1 MDTGK
6 PTVEMDEFASDSH
19 LSQFRSPDST
29 FGNLDATAT
38 AAVVA
43 ATADIALV
51 VGRDGTIRDMAC
63 GNAELLTEGVEDWL
77 GQKWT
82 DTVTVESRQKVE
94 ALMDSASDSP
104 DQGSD
109 QRWRQVNHPLAD
121 RPDLPIKYLAF
132 PVAKSDQFLVLGREL
147 QTVSKLQIEL
157 VQAQQAMEREY
168 MRLRH
173 TETRYR
179 VLFQMASEA
188 ILIIDASNRRVVDA
202 NPAAIHLLGATAGQL
217 IGQRFPD
224 DIDAADREAVVEL
237 FSNVRG
243 GGQAGRESAQ
253 IRLGDQSFRLAA
265 SLFRQGNSAHF
276 LVRLSSTQEVETAAT
291 EMPKTRSRLL
301 EVIEMM
307 PDGFVV
313 TDLKGQIL
321 TANSAFL
328 DLAQLATEEQAAGQS
343 LSRWLGR
350 SDIDLG
356 VLTSNL
362 REHGVVRLFVT
373 TIHGALGAKEEVEVS
388 AVSVPNAD
396 DSCLGFAIRSIGSR
410 QLKSAETLGRQLPS
424 SVQQLSELVGHVSLK
439 DLVRETTDMIERM
452 SIEAALELTSDNR
465 ASAAE
470 LLGLSRQSLY
480 AKLHRYGLGDLQSD
494 SSDEGRD

>member
-1 MDTGK
+1 MLRGE
-6 PTVEMDEFASDSH
+6 PTVDMDDFVSDSGF
-19 LSQFRSPDST
+19 SQFRSPDAV
-29 FGNLDATAT
+29 FGNLDASAT

-43 ATADIALV
+43 AAVDIAMV
-51 VGRDGTIRDMAC
+51 VGDDGTICDLAC
-63 GNAELLTEGVEDWL
+63 SNADLLAEGVEDWL
-77 GQKWT
+77 GRKWT
-82 DTVTVESRQKVE
+82 ETVTAESRQKVD
-94 ALMDSASDSP
+94 ALLTDAA
-104 DQGSD
+104 GGAG
-109 QRWRQVNHPLAD
+109 QRWRHVNHPLAD
-121 RPDLPIKYLAF
+121 RPDLPIRYLAV
-132 PVAKSDQFLVLGREL
+132 PMGGDDVVLVLGREL
-147 QTVSKLQIEL
+147 QTVSKLQREL

-188 ILIIDASNRRVVDA
+188 VLIVDAANRRVVDA
-202 NPAAIHLLGATAGQL
+202 NPAAIQLLGATAGQL

-224 DIDAADREAVVEL
+224 DVDGSDREVIVEL
-237 FSNVRG
+237 FSSVRNS
-243 GGQAGRESAQ
+243 GQTARDAVQ
-253 IRLGDQSFRLAA
+253 IRLGGQQLRVSA
-265 SLFRQGNSAHF
+265 SLFRQGSNAHF
-276 LVRLSSTQEVETAAT
+276 LVRLSTLQDADAVAAA
-291 EMPKTRSRLL
+291 EPRTRSRLL
-301 EVIEMM
+301 DVIAVM

-313 TDLKGQIL
+313 TDLKGRIR

-328 DLAQLATEEQAAGQS
+328 DLAQLATEEQAVGES

-350 SDIDLG
+350 SDIDLS

-373 TIHGALGAKEEVEVS
+373 MIHGDLGSKEEVEVS
-388 AVSVPNAD
+388 AVSVSDVEDA
-396 DSCLGFAIRSIGSR
+396 CLGFAIRSVGSR
-410 QLKSAETLGRQLPS
+410 QLKDAEPINRHLPS
-424 SVQQLSELVGHVSLK
+424 SVQQLTELVGHVSLK

-480 AKLHRYGLGDLQSD
+480 AKLHRYGLGDLP
-494 SSDEGRD
+494 SSGSSE